1 MIIIIVI
8 IVIIT
13 GIHVIFMYYIY
24 SFNVVSLFANFNLFQ
39 VVSQEHQHQNRAKAY
54 CLPHSATSPVQF
66 LPCLQGRQ
74 SYCGGQWK
82 WDAGN
87 SENILQ

>member
-1 MIIIIVI
+1 MDKYLSIVSIIIIIIMIIIIVI

-13 GIHVIFMYYIY
+13 GIYVIFMYYIY

-39 VVSQEHQHQNRAKAY
+39 FVSQEHQHQNRAKAY

-66 LPCLQGRQ
+66 LPCL
-74 SYCGGQWK
+74 
-82 WDAGN
+82 
-87 SENILQ
+87 